1 MVPALANVWTMGF
14 FAYGCELMGVNG
26 CANLLITLATANAD
40 SQPRWFSFSV
50 QHFIVFVLTAL
61 HAIFYDAKALGSFEL
76 VAAFD
81 LAQVSFRMNV

>member
-1 MVPALANVWTMGF
+1 MGF

-61 HAIFYDAKALGSFEL
+61 HAIFYGAKALGSFEL